1 MSTLRHS
8 LTARDVAIL
17 HSLSQVRCLTVEHI
31 QWLHWEPAWRSAA
44 RAAQATGQAH
54 YGPKNAYRR
63 LRILAQNGLVQ
74 PLVRIAE
81 RGVSLFRALPMAYR
95 LTRSGA
101 RLLAAEQGE
110 AVTEMETEV
119 PLRQAV
125 LTLEHQLAIGAFYAA
140 LRTEVT
146 YRGRQ
151 FHAWAADHV
160 LSADYDTVV
169 VPSHPRPLP
178 VLPDATF
185 VLDGRRYLVEV
196 DRGTTST
203 ERWQR
208 KALAHRAYAGSSAA
222 RARYGSADLLVLVIA
237 PSPTRIATIART
249 VASRDP
255 DAPQRYRFLDAARV
269 HPNLIRRK
277 WQQIAAV
284 QQHASDQPT
293 LTWREVALWTPT
305 SEEGG

>member
-1 MSTLRHS
+1 MSTTSHR
-8 LTARDVAIL
+8 LTTRDVAIL

-31 QWLHWEPAWRSAA
+31 QWLHWEPAWRNAVKAA
-44 RAAQATGQAH
+44 HATGQPH

-95 LTRSGA
+95 LTRAGA

-110 AVTEMETEV
+110 AVSEVEAEV

-140 LRTEVT
+140 LRTEVS

-151 FHAWAADHV
+151 FSAWAADHV

-185 VLDGRRYLVEV
+185 VLDGQRYFVEV

-208 KALAHRAYAGSSAA
+208 KALAHRAYVGSSAA
-222 RARYGSADLLVLVIA
+222 RARYGATDLPILVVA
-237 PSPTRIATIART
+237 PSSTRIATIART
-249 VASRDP
+249 VVGRDP

-269 HPNLIRRK
+269 HPTLIRRK
-277 WQQIAAV
+277 WQQIATV
-284 QQHASDQPT
+284 QQHATGQAT
-293 LTWREVALWTPT
+293 LTWREVALWIPT
-305 SEEGG
+305 SAEGG